1 MMLYLIR
8 WGEGEARIAQ
18 AHVVQ
23 VLVAQ
28 ALARDIH
35 RRIVLEIDAHVVVIL
50 VLCIISKEKKKIT
63 VVLKVG
69 EVQGEEEEEE
79 EEKEEEEEE
88 RDDTKDV

>member
-1 MMLYLIR
+1 MMLCLIR

-18 AHVVQ
+18 AHL

-50 VLCIISKEKKKIT
+50 VLLFLLFLLRLFLRPPLQVAVEE
-63 VVLKVG
+63 G
-69 EVQGEEEEEE
+69 EG
-79 EEKEEEEEE
+79 EEEEEE